1 MTLDSIVI
9 LSLAA
14 LLAGYLFVLWYAAA
28 SRRRARRQAEATA
41 ALAREKTGAWK
52 RLNRSAAGAP

>member
-1 MTLDSIVI
+1 MTIDNIIV

-14 LLAGYLFVLWYAAA
+14 LLAGYLFVLWYVAA
-28 SRRRARRQAEATA
+28 SRRRAKRKAQAIA
-41 ALAREKTGAWK
+41 ALARGKTAAWT

>member
-1 MTLDSIVI
+1 VSIDTIIVF
-9 LSLAA
+9 SLAA
-14 LLAGYLFVLWYAAA
+14 LFAGFLFVLWYVAA
-28 SRRRARRQAEATA
+28 SRRRALREAEATA

>member
-1 MTLDSIVI
+1 MTLDNFIF

-14 LLAGYLFVLWYAAA
+14 AFAGFLFVLWYAAA
-28 SRRRARRQAEATA
+28 SRRRALREKEATA